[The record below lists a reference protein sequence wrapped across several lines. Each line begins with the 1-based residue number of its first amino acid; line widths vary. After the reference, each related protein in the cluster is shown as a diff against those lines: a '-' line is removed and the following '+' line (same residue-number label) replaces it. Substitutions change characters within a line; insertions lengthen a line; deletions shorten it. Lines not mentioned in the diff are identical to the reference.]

1 VTHTCGYE
9 TKVRYTHQPEASL
22 LSKTGFPPVFTTTQH
37 PVLPGQ
43 ILGMLRRKKRNS
55 FFHLTY
61 RKTCVYTLTRK
72 EVSHIKSLKLSRCNS
87 KGTKKISSQFH
98 FNHNKTLAIVY
109 LYLKNLFANLPP
121 NKMNSI
127 NRNNLNSNIYNSIK
141 NNNNNVNRNN

>member
-1 VTHTCGYE
+1 MTHKCGHE

-43 ILGMLRRKKRNS
+43 ILGMLRRKKRNC
-55 FFHLTY
+55 FFHFTY

-87 KGTKKISSQFH
+87 KGTKK
-98 FNHNKTLAIVY
+98 NIVTIPFQPQQ
-109 LYLKNLFANLPP
+109 NLSYSLFVSKKFICKPP
-121 NKMNSI
+121 TQ
-127 NRNNLNSNIYNSIK
+127 
-141 NNNNNVNRNN
+141 